1 MDITLVKRI
10 YDKMYVDEEEIPL
23 PEGFQ
28 GVQDIDCLI
37 FIRLVEENS
46 RSTRLAQFMLYH
58 LKIRRKGLTKALYRN
73 AKPGRALWTCIVS
86 LRKTIKK

>member
-28 GVQDIDCLI
+28 GV
-37 FIRLVEENS
+37 
-46 RSTRLAQFMLYH
+46 
-58 LKIRRKGLTKALYRN
+58 
-73 AKPGRALWTCIVS
+73 
-86 LRKTIKK
+86 

>member
-46 RSTRLAQFMLYH
+46 RSTRLAQFMLF
-58 LKIRRKGLTKALYRN
+58 LSQRKEKGINTSTVWKCKARESAVDIY
-73 AKPGRALWTCIVS
+73 S
-86 LRKTIKK
+86 LRTVICAA